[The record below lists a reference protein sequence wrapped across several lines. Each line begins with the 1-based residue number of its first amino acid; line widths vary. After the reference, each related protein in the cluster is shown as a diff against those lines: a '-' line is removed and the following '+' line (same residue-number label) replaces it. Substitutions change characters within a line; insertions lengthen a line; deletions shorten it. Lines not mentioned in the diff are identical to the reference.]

1 MSIDTMAQAKVAALK
16 KLMNKLS
23 TETGKKWPNLNNKI
37 MASGTNGIVIRTKN
51 DPNKLVK
58 VANGNVRREPQALH
72 NMRSSGFVPKLNENF
87 VHLTKL
93 NHNMK
98 KTLFPDSNTNNATAY
113 VMQRVGNRT
122 LWQYVKSGHN
132 TNNNKRQIRMAV
144 RNAIAFMHA
153 KGISHGN
160 LHSANILVELGPDG
174 KMKKLWIIDFGRAV
188 KLKPGESETN
198 AYNRLYGSALRKNY
212 NLFSPIKPQTTV
224 YTSRS
229 NGAGN
234 SMRRNRELYV
244 TMYGGKNANFNR
256 S

>member
-1 MSIDTMAQAKVAALK
+1 MAQAKVAALK

-58 VANGNVRREPQALH
+58 VANGNVRREPQALR
-72 NMRSSGFVPKLNENF
+72 NLCSSGFVPKLNENF

-98 KTLFPDSNTNNATAY
+98 KTLFPSSNTNNATAY
-113 VMQRVGNRT
+113 VMQRVGNST
-122 LWQYVKSGHN
+122 LWKYVKNGHN
-132 TNNNKRQIRMAV
+132 TNNNKRQIRMAI
-144 RNAIAFMHA
+144 RNAIAFMHT

-160 LHSANILVELGPDG
+160 LHSGNILVELGPDG

-188 KLKPGESETN
+188 RFNPGESENN
-198 AYNRLYGSALRKNY
+198 AYNRLYGTALHRNY
-212 NLFSPIKPQTTV
+212 NVFDKSKKPQTILHT
-224 YTSRS
+224 YMS

-244 TMYGGKNANFNR
+244 KMYGGNNANFNR
-256 S
+256 A